1 MEAKRIIFYIAAVG
15 VILVVIFLPG
25 YSRLVALREENELY
39 QKRIALLEEY
49 NKRLDRELTQ
59 FREDPSYVERKARE
73 KLGVVRK
80 GEIIYR
86 AGDHTHQGQ

>member
-1 MEAKRIIFYIAAVG
+1 MEAKRIIFYIIALG
-15 VILVVIFLPG
+15 VILAVIFLPG
-25 YSRLVALREENELY
+25 YSRLVELREENEIY
-39 QKRIALLEEY
+39 QKRIDLLEEH

-86 AGDHTHQGQ
+86 VGDHAR